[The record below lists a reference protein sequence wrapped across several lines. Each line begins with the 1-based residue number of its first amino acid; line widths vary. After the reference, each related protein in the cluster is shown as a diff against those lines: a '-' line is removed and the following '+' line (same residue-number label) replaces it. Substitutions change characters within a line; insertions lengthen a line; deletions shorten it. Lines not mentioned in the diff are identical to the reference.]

1 MKMYLRECVKFLV
14 IFYSSSWV
22 IISIIVSICI
32 YAFNIAARGTQ
43 VLHLKVDVM
52 TAA

>member
-1 MKMYLRECVKFLV
+1 MFHSNPRVN
-14 IFYSSSWV
+14 
-22 IISIIVSICI
+22 ISIIVSIFI

-43 VLHLKVDVM
+43 ALLLKVDVM